1 MTAALA
7 KPDGIRKTI
16 FLAPVLDMSIE
27 RTLKRYGSDPDSDIN
42 LDGISKL
49 RVLMDSLELY
59 LESIGLNAKN
69 KTI

>member
-49 RVLMDSLELY
+49 RVFDGFLRIVPREY
-59 LESIGLNAKN
+59 WAERKN